1 MAKIMVKLEKST
13 HYYVM
18 ALNAFIYFFSTLASL
33 NFGFAMILVG
43 QVSGPNQLGPM
54 SRF

>member
-18 ALNAFIYFFSTLASL
+18 ALNAFIYFFSNFSKPKFWLCHDFGWAS
-33 NFGFAMILVG
+33 F
-43 QVSGPNQLGPM
+43 
-54 SRF
+54 RT